1 MAPVEDPQLIV
12 YIMVHRPNLEPTE
25 SGSETTSEIFN
36 SVTERS
42 LKYLNIEPEN
52 TELAKPIKMPNVIG
66 ENIIESQS
74 KLEAEGLKTVV
85 IGQSDKV
92 EEQYPVANV
101 STISNSTVF
110 IKGQGDIQLPNFK
123 GWSKR
128 NIMLYKSLSKLPI
141 EIVGEG
147 FVTEQSLTGGSIVTA
162 DTPIVVK
169 LATPDV
175 VTNMETSKEESLTD
189 LPQD

>member
-1 MAPVEDPQLIV
+1 MLV
-12 YIMVHRPNLEPTE
+12 N
-25 SGSETTSEIFN
+25 SGN
-36 SVTERS
+36 
-42 LKYLNIEPEN
+42 
-52 TELAKPIKMPNVIG
+52 
-66 ENIIESQS
+66 
-74 KLEAEGLKTVV
+74 
-85 IGQSDKV
+85 V
-92 EEQYPVANV
+92 EEQYPEANT

-128 NIMLYKSLSKLPI
+128 NVMIYKSLSNLPI

-147 FVTEQSLTGGSIVTA
+147 FVTEQSLTGESLVTA

-169 LATPDV
+169 LSTPEK
-175 VTNMETSKEESLTD
+175 VTNVEKGQEVLGTD